1 MGEKNRAVDLASLAS
16 QRLAYVRRL
25 EDAARHAVETLA
37 RVEGVRRVSV
47 FGSFA
52 RGRRDL
58 FTDLDLLVVWETDKG
73 PLDRLATLHPLLD
86 VGVDLDLVCY
96 TPAEFEAL
104 RESAF
109 LRRVLAEERILYE
122 AGAA

>member
-1 MGEKNRAVDLASLAS
+1 MNDRREPPDLAS
-16 QRLAYVRRL
+16 RRRAYAQRL
-25 EDAARHAVETLA
+25 EDAARHAVETLS
-37 RVEGVRRVSV
+37 RVEGVRRVSA

-58 FTDLDLLVVWETDKG
+58 FTDLDLLVVWDTEKG
-73 PLDRLATLHPLLD
+73 PLDRLAALHRLLD

-96 TPAEFEAL
+96 TPGEFEAM

-109 LRRVLAEERILYE
+109 LRQVRADERVLY
-122 AGAA
+122 AARPT

>member
-1 MGEKNRAVDLASLAS
+1 MDDNRAAVDLASRR
-16 QRLAYVRRL
+16 QAYAQRL
-25 EDAARHAVETLA
+25 EDAAREAGETLA
-37 RVEGVRRVSV
+37 GVEGVRRVSV

-58 FTDLDLLVVWETDKG
+58 FTDLDLLVVWDTDKR
-73 PLDRLATLHPLLD
+73 PLDRLATLHRLLD

-109 LRRVLAEERILYE
+109 LRRLRAEERVLY
-122 AGAA
+122 AARPA

>member
-1 MGEKNRAVDLASLAS
+1 MDDNRAAVDLASRR
-16 QRLAYVRRL
+16 QAYAQRL
-25 EDAARHAVETLA
+25 EDAAREAGETLA
-37 RVEGVRRVSV
+37 GVEGVRRVSV

-58 FTDLDLLVVWETDKG
+58 FTDLDLLVVWDTDKRQ
-73 PLDRLATLHPLLD
+73 LDRLATLHRLLD
-86 VGVDLDLVCY
+86 EGVDLDLVCY

-109 LRRVLAEERILYE
+109 LRRLRAEERVLY
-122 AGAA
+122 AARPA

>member
-1 MGEKNRAVDLASLAS
+1 MGEKNPAVDLVS
-16 QRLAYVRRL
+16 QRLAYGRRL

-73 PLDRLATLHPLLD
+73 PLDRVATLHPLLD